1 SVCGESFPKWAGNC
15 VSCGSWNTLAETT
28 ISVPSKSKRAGLSLP
43 KISVVPLSAI
53 KVELKSRLKTK
64 ISEFDRVLG
73 GGFVNGQVVLLAGE
87 PGIGKST
94 LLLQV
99 ANAVATLSENS
110 RPVLYISGEES
121 VEQIALRAKRLNIS
135 SSLINLASETNVD
148 SLINLLNNFSKN
160 EKPSLVILD
169 SIQTLY
175 TKDLLGMS
183 GSIGQMKE
191 CSFRVTQLAKKLGIP
206 VVLVGHVTKE
216 GEIAGPKVLEHI
228 VDTVLYLEGDRNHLF
243 RILKSNK
250 NRFGSVDE
258 AGVFEMDD
266 KGMKEVLNPSSCFI
280 SERLANVSGSAITIS
295 MEGSR
300 PFAIEVQALVSQTSF
315 GYPRRTASGMNIN
328 RVQILCAVLEK
339 RLSLKLSNFDVYVN
353 IVGGLRVTDPACDL
367 AVCLA
372 IYSGVC
378 DIKLSDKLAVF
389 GEVGLSGEVRRVP
402 HTEKRV
408 SEAKRLG
415 YSNVIS
421 PQTVRTVGEG
431 VKKAQSSNV
440 KC

>member
-1 SVCGESFPKWAGNC
+1 MKSSNVFVCSVCGESFPKWAGNC

-73 GGFVNGQVVLLAGE
+73 GGFVSGQVVLLAGE

-99 ANAVATLSENS
+99 ANAVAAGSQNS
-110 RPVLYISGEES
+110 RAVLYISGEES

-206 VVLVGHVTKE
+206 VVLVVFVT
-216 GEIAGPKVLEHI
+216 
-228 VDTVLYLEGDRNHLF
+228 
-243 RILKSNK
+243 
-250 NRFGSVDE
+250 
-258 AGVFEMDD
+258 
-266 KGMKEVLNPSSCFI
+266 
-280 SERLANVSGSAITIS
+280 RLARG
-295 MEGSR
+295 G
-300 PFAIEVQALVSQTSF
+300 
-315 GYPRRTASGMNIN
+315 RR
-328 RVQILCAVLEK
+328 R
-339 RLSLKLSNFDVYVN
+339 
-353 IVGGLRVTDPACDL
+353 
-367 AVCLA
+367 
-372 IYSGVC
+372 
-378 DIKLSDKLAVF
+378 
-389 GEVGLSGEVRRVP
+389 
-402 HTEKRV
+402 
-408 SEAKRLG
+408 
-415 YSNVIS
+415 
-421 PQTVRTVGEG
+421 
-431 VKKAQSSNV
+431 
-440 KC
+440 